1 MVKLNR
7 IGNKLGLAGGFGVLL
22 SLGMLA
28 NQITSESSVNEA
40 NALADR
46 YQRTA
51 ESALAAH
58 VDLRQVQLRAGNI
71 RLART
76 TAEISQ
82 NLDEM
87 RKFGASEQQ
96 NIEDAYQSAVKP
108 ENKERFQKVKSLAS
122 DYAAGVQELA
132 EAQNRLIALIE
143 VRSKNS
149 SEWKKEIEGQ
159 LASPS
164 LTRLDNHETIL
175 KTLNEADAKLNLIRA
190 SVWRLSATGDK
201 SLIATVAQTNA
212 ALKEILKRARG
223 HSDDKEFHA
232 AIDSLE
238 AIVVK
243 FLAAM
248 EQSVKIEE
256 AKEAIV
262 DRTVKT
268 INEAGAVIE
277 AAVPFS
283 QKNAQLAK
291 DEAASTAK
299 SANRVNLGISLA
311 LMLSLVASVIFS
323 FLSIT
328 RPMMRLNGALGEMA
342 AGNLDVVI
350 PGADRGDEIGDL
362 AKTVTV
368 IRENVEHKAREEAEA
383 QARQDHIASQQRKA
397 EMHKLADGF
406 EAAVGQIVNTVSS
419 ASSEL
424 EASAGTLTSTA
435 ERAQQLTGVVAAASE
450 EATANVQSVATATE
464 EMASSITEISR
475 QVQESARMAGEAV
488 GQARSTTERVS
499 ELSKAASRIGD
510 VVDLINTIAGQTNLL
525 ALNATI
531 EAARAGEAGRGF
543 AVVASEVKALAEQTS
558 KATGEIGQQISGIQ
572 AATEDSVNAI
582 KEISGTIEKLSEISS
597 TIAAAVEEQGAATQ
611 EISRNL
617 QQAAHGTQEVSSN
630 ITDVQRGAS
639 DTGSA
644 SSQVLSAAQTLSGD
658 SQRLKA
664 EVGKFLNSVRAA

>member
-1 MVKLNR
+1 
-7 IGNKLGLAGGFGVLL
+7 
-22 SLGMLA
+22 
-28 NQITSESSVNEA
+28 
-40 NALADR
+40 
-46 YQRTA
+46 
-51 ESALAAH
+51 
-58 VDLRQVQLRAGNI
+58 
-71 RLART
+71 
-76 TAEISQ
+76 
-82 NLDEM
+82 
-87 RKFGASEQQ
+87 
-96 NIEDAYQSAVKP
+96 
-108 ENKERFQKVKSLAS
+108 
-122 DYAAGVQELA
+122 
-132 EAQNRLIALIE
+132 
-143 VRSKNS
+143 
-149 SEWKKEIEGQ
+149 
-159 LASPS
+159 
-164 LTRLDNHETIL
+164 
-175 KTLNEADAKLNLIRA
+175 
-190 SVWRLSATGDK
+190 
-201 SLIATVAQTNA
+201 
-212 ALKEILKRARG
+212 
-223 HSDDKEFHA
+223 
-232 AIDSLE
+232 
-238 AIVVK
+238 
-243 FLAAM
+243 
-248 EQSVKIEE
+248 
-256 AKEAIV
+256 
-262 DRTVKT
+262 
-268 INEAGAVIE
+268 
-277 AAVPFS
+277 VPFS